1 MGPEASV
8 SSLVKCNH
16 ITYVAALLY
25 RLNEWTAIGKLSAQ
39 RSMSPYSV
47 LGARDGALRVQKGAI
62 AQWETAMHM
71 WMYLSTS
78 LSFITCLIQK

>member
-1 MGPEASV
+1 
-8 SSLVKCNH
+8 
-16 ITYVAALLY
+16 
-25 RLNEWTAIGKLSAQ
+25 
-39 RSMSPYSV
+39 MSPYSV

-62 AQWETAMHM
+62 AQWETGMHM